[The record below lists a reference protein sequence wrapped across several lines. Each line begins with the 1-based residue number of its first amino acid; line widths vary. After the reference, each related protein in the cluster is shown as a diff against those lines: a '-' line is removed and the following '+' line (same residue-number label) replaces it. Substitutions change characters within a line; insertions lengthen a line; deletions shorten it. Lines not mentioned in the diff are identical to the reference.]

1 MDNYLKDRIS
11 TCLNFFK
18 EKINVE
24 QKYELIENK
33 KKIYYFS
40 KFSLNIEEFYL
51 IFQSIKQIKENL
63 FKNILEN
70 LKYFSKS
77 KNR

>member
-1 MDNYLKDRIS
+1 MDNYITDKIS
-11 TCLNFFK
+11 NCLNYFK
-18 EKINVE
+18 EKVDIN

-40 KFSLNIEEFYL
+40 KYSINIEEFCL
-51 IFQSIKQIKENL
+51 IFQTVKQIKENI

-70 LKYFSKS
+70 LKFLTKS
-77 KNR
+77 K